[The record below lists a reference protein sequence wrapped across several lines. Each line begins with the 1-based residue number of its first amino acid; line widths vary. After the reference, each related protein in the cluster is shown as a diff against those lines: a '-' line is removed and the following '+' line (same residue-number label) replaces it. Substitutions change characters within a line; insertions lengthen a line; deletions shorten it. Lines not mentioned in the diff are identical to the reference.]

1 VAYSV
6 ESGYSVPDAVIN
18 AKGKTNTELR
28 DMIAARLGI
37 GGIMM
42 TVYSDPTYGWNATV
56 MTAPTQAVGCQAVVE
71 RIAAELRA
79 EGYKLK
85 S

>member
-1 VAYSV
+1 MS
-6 ESGYSVPDAVIN
+6 DAAID
-18 AKGKTNTELR
+18 AKAKTNAELR
-28 DMIAARLGI
+28 DMIATRLGI
-37 GGIMM
+37 GGVMIS
-42 TVYSDPTYGWNATV
+42 VYSDPAYGWNATV
-56 MTAPTQAVGCQAVVE
+56 MTAPVQAVGGQAVVE